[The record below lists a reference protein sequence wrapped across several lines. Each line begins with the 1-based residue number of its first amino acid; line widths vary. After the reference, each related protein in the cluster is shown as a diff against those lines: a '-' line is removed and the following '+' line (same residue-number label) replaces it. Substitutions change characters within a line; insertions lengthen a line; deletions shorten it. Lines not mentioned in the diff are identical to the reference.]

1 MASEI
6 PTIRQTAWIS
16 VIPQFLFMG
25 LLLLVFHQISPKNA
39 VLYGAITY
47 LSISYFLRFFIPKS
61 HRKGLSLYKENQFL
75 EGIDSFQKS
84 YNFFDQNE
92 YLDKYR
98 YLLLLSSS
106 KMGYK
111 EMALNNIAFGYSQ
124 IGDGKN
130 AKEYYERLLT
140 EFPNNSIAKAAIK
153 MINSAEKGKQ

>member
-39 VLYGAITY
+39 VLFGATTY
-47 LSISYFLRFFIPKS
+47 LSISYILRSFIPKS
-61 HRKGLSLYKENQFL
+61 HRKGLSLYKNNQYL
-75 EGIDSFQKS
+75 EGIKSFQES
-84 YNFFDQNE
+84 YNFFNQNN

-124 IGDGKN
+124 IGDGKK
-130 AKEYYERLLT
+130 AKEYYERLLV
-140 EFPNNSIAKAAIK
+140 EFPKNEIAKAALK
-153 MINSAEKGKQ
+153 MIDSFEKSL

>member
-25 LLLLVFHQISPKNA
+25 FLLLVFHLISPEKA
-39 VLYGAITY
+39 ILYGCVTY

-61 HRKGLSLYKENQFL
+61 HRRGLSLFKEKQFL
-75 EGIDSFQKS
+75 EGINSFQES
-84 YNFFDQNE
+84 YNFFKKNE

-106 KMGYK
+106 KISYR
-111 EMALNNIAFGYSQ
+111 EMALNNIAFAYGQ
-124 IGDGKN
+124 IGDGKK
-130 AKEYYERLLT
+130 AKEHYERLLV
-140 EFPNNSIAKAAIK
+140 EFPNNGIAKAALK
-153 MINSAEKGKQ
+153 MIGSFEKSE

>member
-1 MASEI
+1 MASET
-6 PTIRQTAWIS
+6 PTIRQTAWVS

-25 LLLLVFHQISPKNA
+25 LLLFVFHQISSENA
-39 VLYGAITY
+39 VLYGAVTY
-47 LSISYFLRFFIPKS
+47 LSISYILRNFIPKS
-61 HRKGLSLYKENQFL
+61 HRKGLSLYNENRFL

-84 YNFFDQNE
+84 YDFFCQHN

-124 IGDGKN
+124 IGDGKK
-130 AKEYYERLLT
+130 AKEYYERLLV
-140 EFPNNSIAKAAIK
+140 EFPKNGIAKVALK
-153 MINSAEKGKQ
+153 MIDSFEKSE